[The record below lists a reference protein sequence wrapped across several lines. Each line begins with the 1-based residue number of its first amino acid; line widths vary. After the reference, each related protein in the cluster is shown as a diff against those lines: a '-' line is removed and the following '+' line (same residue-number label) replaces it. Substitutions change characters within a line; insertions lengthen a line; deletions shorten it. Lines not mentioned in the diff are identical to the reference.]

1 MLLCTA
7 YGMPPGNG
15 EAEPW
20 LSGDAEPGSITGRGL
35 VQEQEA
41 VRWLGLALEL
51 TPELL
56 LEQGQ
61 ERLLEQGAF
70 KAWGIG
76 ARARAG
82 SGAWALA
89 GGSYMA

>member
-15 EAEPW
+15 EAE
-20 LSGDAEPGSITGRGL
+20 SGSITGRGL

-41 VRWLGLALEL
+41 VRGLGLALEL

-56 LEQGQ
+56 LELELGQ

-70 KAWGIG
+70 QGLGDW
-76 ARARAG
+76 
-82 SGAWALA
+82 S
-89 GGSYMA
+89 

>member
-15 EAEPW
+15 E
-20 LSGDAEPGSITGRGL
+20 AEPGSITGRGL

-41 VRWLGLALEL
+41 VRGLGLALEL

-56 LEQGQ
+56 LKQGQ

-70 KAWGIG
+70 QGLGDW
-76 ARARAG
+76 
-82 SGAWALA
+82 S
-89 GGSYMA
+89 

>member
-35 VQEQEA
+35 VQEQEQEA
-41 VRWLGLALEL
+41 VRGLGLALEL

-70 KAWGIG
+70 QGLGDW
-76 ARARAG
+76 
-82 SGAWALA
+82 S
-89 GGSYMA
+89 

>member
-7 YGMPPGNG
+7 YGMPPGSG
-15 EAEPW
+15 E
-20 LSGDAEPGSITGRGL
+20 AEPGSITGRGL

-41 VRWLGLALEL
+41 VRGLGLALEL

-56 LEQGQ
+56 LELGQGQ

-70 KAWGIG
+70 QGLGDW
-76 ARARAG
+76 
-82 SGAWALA
+82 S
-89 GGSYMA
+89 

>member
-20 LSGDAEPGSITGRGL
+20 LSGEAEPGSITGRGL

-41 VRWLGLALEL
+41 VRGLGLALEL

-56 LEQGQ
+56 LELDQGQ

-70 KAWGIG
+70 QGLGDW
-76 ARARAG
+76 
-82 SGAWALA
+82 S
-89 GGSYMA
+89 